1 MGIVE
6 RTFNNGEVIIKE
18 GDNGSTFFQLLE
30 GTANVFA
37 DYGKKEQFRLAVLEE
52 GEYFGEMAII
62 ETYPRSATVVANS
75 KVRALEI
82 PGNELKTY
90 FEEQPDMIVTL
101 LKHLGSRLSSMTKDY
116 NEAQDLLDELR
127 ESDSNKKG
135 SLFSKIKKHIN
146 MYQTNKAVFTEMS
159 AESVNEA
166 FEAITDEGTGDIQS
180 YENRKII
187 CSEGDTDRAMFIL
200 RGGKVG
206 IYKNY
211 GERIQQKIS
220 ELSPVSFFGELGMLS
235 DDPLDITAVAEA
247 DETYV
252 EVIREE
258 YLDSLIQSCPVKI
271 DMLLKHLSFRL
282 RQTNYDFLKVCKEIT
297 ETYENK

>member
-18 GDNGSTFFQLLE
+18 GDDGSTFFQLIE

-75 KVRALEI
+75 KVKVIEI

-90 FEEQPDMIVTL
+90 FDENPDMIIAL
-101 LKHLGSRLSSMTKDY
+101 MKHLGSRLSAMTKDY
-116 NEAQDLLDELR
+116 NEAKDLLDELR

-146 MYQTNKAVFTEMS
+146 MYQTNKAVFTAMS
-159 AESVNEA
+159 AESVCEA
-166 FEAITDEGTGDIQS
+166 FESITDEGTGDIKS
-180 YENRKII
+180 FGSREII
-187 CSEGDTDRAMFIL
+187 FNEGANEACLYIL
-200 RGGKVG
+200 RNG
-206 IYKNY
+206 
-211 GERIQQKIS
+211 
-220 ELSPVSFFGELGMLS
+220 
-235 DDPLDITAVAEA
+235 
-247 DETYV
+247 
-252 EVIREE
+252 
-258 YLDSLIQSCPVKI
+258 
-271 DMLLKHLSFRL
+271 
-282 RQTNYDFLKVCKEIT
+282 
-297 ETYENK
+297 